1 MIIQSTNLTNAH
13 LALQPAYNTT
23 LVFTMATGICFDT
36 TISHAGISFYSFL
49 NAKDLASVS
58 FCSKDLYNETRQ
70 HIFNV
75 CLQQLPLNSHDD
87 DATDTLNVYLSD
99 ENLTFPES
107 KQAFS
112 NETVGLLHQ
121 NGVKIEDNGES
132 VDQIALAKPLGFKR
146 KSFKS
151 RNLNLFHAIMFA
163 DDGYLEDET
172 EQRVLIKQ
180 WIYLL
185 TSSDCVSVSTWHAM
199 FVFGTKQSY
208 PVGGSGMIFTHTQ
221 TGESI
226 EFVRRMSRAQ
236 KSDDHDHVV
245 EDQGDVE
252 MEILALMLN
261 G

>member
-1 MIIQSTNLTNAH
+1 
-13 LALQPAYNTT
+13 
-23 LVFTMATGICFDT
+23 MATGICFDT

-49 NAKDLASVS
+49 NAKDLASVN

-132 VDQIALAKPLGFKR
+132 VDQIALAKRSSFLKLVADDGFKAHFSLGFKR

-226 EFVRRMSRAQ
+226 EFVRRMSRIIYFQ
-236 KSDDHDHVV
+236 Y
-245 EDQGDVE
+245 
-252 MEILALMLN
+252 
-261 G
+261 